1 VESEI
6 VALHGYNTQL
16 CNSDIFVHQ
25 NLLCERFSY
34 LKTLIEND
42 TVRKDGHRVVNLPN
56 LDHLACKMLAQ
67 WLYGQPLREN
77 DNYADEDLTY
87 LAELYDLA
95 CDAEEENGDQINGLV
110 EACVDAAEQCLVQK
124 TKTLSDP
131 IKNLEHILVKDDQFS
146 GNAVILRQLVYGE
159 STTDGRTKKWLED
172 YFAREHE
179 DGEEIGQLICMEF
192 AKKTCDQ
199 NQHVSSTDSAS
210 TAN

>member
-1 VESEI
+1 
-6 VALHGYNTQL
+6 
-16 CNSDIFVHQ
+16 
-25 NLLCERFSY
+25 
-34 LKTLIEND
+34 
-42 TVRKDGHRVVNLPN
+42 
-56 LDHLACKMLAQ
+56 MLAQ
-67 WLYGQPLREN
+67 WLYGQPLCEN
-77 DNYADEDLTY
+77 DNDADEDLIY

-95 CDAEEENGDQINGLV
+95 CDTYEESGNQNNGLV

-131 IKNLEHILVKDDQFS
+131 IKNLEHILVRDDQFS

-199 NQHVSSTDSAS
+199 NQHVSSTSLAS
-210 TAN
+210 IAN